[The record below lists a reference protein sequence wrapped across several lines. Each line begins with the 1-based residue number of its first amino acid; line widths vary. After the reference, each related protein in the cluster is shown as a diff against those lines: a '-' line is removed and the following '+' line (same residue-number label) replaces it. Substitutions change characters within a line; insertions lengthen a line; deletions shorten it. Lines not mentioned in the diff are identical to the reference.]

1 MMHVVKPQHFPNIT
15 TYCHMF
21 TNLGFWGHIIY
32 ASSCISIYFSISL
45 MQPYFSCCME
55 ETVQTIALS
64 FPYSRRQNAENIS
77 FVVWITQYFPRSSFS
92 TIVLDTTQTN
102 EMYLTYFDM
111 TPGFNTNPLTWTHD
125 YFQEKTEF
133 LVL

>member
-1 MMHVVKPQHFPNIT
+1 
-15 TYCHMF
+15 
-21 TNLGFWGHIIY
+21 
-32 ASSCISIYFSISL
+32 
-45 MQPYFSCCME
+45 ME

-111 TPGFNTNPLTWTHD
+111 IPGFDTNPLTWTLD